1 MIDADQRVSDDQSRP
16 ATATR
21 LMLIDGH
28 ALVHRA
34 FHAIDGLT
42 TSSGELIN
50 AVFGFSSMLLKSIQ
64 TVRPTHIIMALDRPV
79 PTFRHKEF
87 AEYKAT
93 RPATPPPLVS
103 QFKRVRQVAEALNI
117 PLYELDGY
125 EADDL
130 LGTLSAQAE
139 KQGVSTT
146 IVTGDLDT
154 LQLVSD
160 QVEVLTSRRG
170 IADTIIYD
178 LEAVRHRYGLEPSQ
192 LPDFKGLVGDT
203 SDNIPGVPGIG
214 EKTASKL
221 LREYGSLENL
231 FEHLADLGGKLRDAL
246 ETHRD
251 QVFQSRELARIVRDA
266 PVTLDLER
274 SAFKD
279 VDRTRIL
286 ELFRELEFRT
296 LIERVQI
303 MLPRDSDTAGEKGVQ
318 RAHDAAPR
326 QRATGE
332 IAEGRRAG
340 ARQLTIFDESTDA
353 SGPEPEQAQAVPQ
366 PAAGS
371 NRFVSQSLGLLE
383 SGEQVI
389 GDSTTRL
396 VRSHEDLD
404 ELIAELRGSSSFAV
418 DTETTSTDPLQ
429 AKLVGLSFATRAGQA
444 WYVPVGHVEGE
455 QLVVEDVLEQLR
467 PLLGDA
473 DHKKVGHNLKYD
485 LAVLAGYGIELR
497 GVDFDTMIAAYLV
510 NPSTRG
516 FSLSA
521 LAMSR
526 LGIEMTPIESLI
538 GKGKNQIT
546 MDLVDIETVATY
558 AGADAE
564 VCLRLREV
572 LDKELSDRELQALFH
587 RVEMPLV
594 PVLADME
601 RTGVAL
607 DTSVLTEM
615 SREMTE
621 TIGDLEGR
629 IYQAAG
635 QRFNIN
641 STQQLGQILF
651 NQLKLPS
658 GRRTKTGHSTD
669 NEVLERLRGQH
680 PIVDHILEYRQL
692 IKLKNTYVDAL
703 PSLINPETGRLHTD
717 FNQTVASTGRLSSS
731 NPNLQNI
738 PIRGE
743 FGRKIRRAFVPGG
756 PDNVLLAADYSQIE
770 LRILASMSGDER
782 LMDAFLSGEDV
793 HRATAAAVFNVPLE
807 SVTAD
812 QRRIAKVVNFGI
824 IYGIG
829 EARLAHE
836 TGIGRAEA
844 REFIDNYNR
853 SYAGVKEFMDNMRK
867 RAVFYGYVVTMLNR
881 RRPIP
886 EINSEHPGI
895 RAAAERA
902 AINMPIQGTAADIIK
917 IAMIRLHQSLAE
929 RFPSSH
935 MVLQVHDEL
944 VFDVPRHDLD
954 EVAPLVKD
962 TMEHAYELSVPLEVE
977 TKVGRD
983 WYDMAPL

>member
-1 MIDADQRVSDDQSRP
+1 MIDAHQRVTDDQGRP
-16 ATATR
+16 AMGTR

-42 TSSGELIN
+42 TSGGELIN
-50 AVFGFSSMLLKSIQ
+50 AVFGFSSMLLKAIQ
-64 TVRPTHIIMALDRPV
+64 TVRPTHIIMALDRPT
-79 PTFRHKEF
+79 PTFRHQQF

-93 RPATPPPLVS
+93 RPTTPQPLVS

-139 KQGVSTT
+139 QQRVSTT

-160 QVEVLTSRRG
+160 KVEVLTSRRG
-170 IADTIIYD
+170 IADTIVYD
-178 LEAVRHRYGLEPSQ
+178 LDAVRHRYGLEPSQ

-203 SDNIPGVPGIG
+203 SDNIPGVPSIG

-231 FEHLADLGGKLRDAL
+231 YEHLADLGGKVRDVL
-246 ETHRD
+246 ETHRE

-266 PVTLDLER
+266 PIRLDLEQ
-274 SAFKD
+274 SAFRD

-303 MLPRDSDTAGEKGVQ
+303 MLPRETDTGHERG
-318 RAHDAAPR
+318 AHDGAPLE
-326 QRATGE
+326 RATGE
-332 IAEGRRAG
+332 IAEGRRAD
-340 ARQLTIFDESTDA
+340 ARQLSIFDETTDA
-353 SGPEPEQAQAVPQ
+353 TGPEPDQAREVPQ
-366 PAAGS
+366 RAIES
-371 NRFVSQSLGLLE
+371 NRFVSQSLGLLD
-383 SGEQVI
+383 SGAHVI
-389 GDSTTRL
+389 SDSITRI
-396 VRSHEDLD
+396 VRSPEDLK
-404 ELIAELRGSSSFAV
+404 ELVGELRGTSSFAV

-444 WYVPVGHVEGE
+444 WYVPVGHAEGE
-455 QLVVEDVLEQLR
+455 QLIVEDVLDQLR

-473 DHKKVGHNLKYD
+473 EHKKVGHNLKYD
-485 LAVLAGYGIELR
+485 LAVLAGYRIDLR

-526 LGIEMTPIESLI
+526 LGIEMTPIENLI

-564 VCLRLREV
+564 VCLRLRDV
-572 LDKELSDRELQALFH
+572 LDKELADRELQTLFH
-587 RVEMPLV
+587 DVEMPLV

-621 TIGDLEGR
+621 TIGELEGR
-629 IYQAAG
+629 IYEAAG

-651 NQLKLPS
+651 KQLKLPS

-692 IKLKNTYVDAL
+692 VKLKNTYIDAL
-703 PSLINPETGRLHTD
+703 PSLINPRTGRLHTD
-717 FNQTVASTGRLSSS
+717 FNQTVAATGRLSSS

-756 PDNVLLAADYSQIE
+756 PDRVLLAADYSQIE

-782 LMDAFLSGEDV
+782 LLDAFLSGEDI

-807 SVTAD
+807 SVTPD

-829 EARLAHE
+829 ESRLAHE

-917 IAMIRLHQSLAE
+917 LAMIRLHQSLAD

-944 VFDVPRHDLD
+944 VFDVASRDLD
-954 EVAPLVKD
+954 QVAPLVKE

-977 TKVGRD
+977 IKVGRD
-983 WYDMAPL
+983 WYDMSPV